1 MNSRTKFQ
9 GKVVTVFFAVLAVT
23 AGLALNACDST
34 YNKEMS
40 GSTTSG
46 ATTKM
51 SDSDLEKSIKAKLDT
66 DAQLKA
72 ANISVSA
79 SADRNEATIS
89 GTVETQALR
98 SKAVELVKST
108 HAALILTD
116 KIEVKP
122 RELTRAEWTEDKAS
136 EARTKAKAYGESVG
150 NTLDDAWIHTKIVT
164 KLIGNS
170 ATPERKINVDVN
182 NNMVTLRGTVETMEE
197 KNEAERVAKAT
208 EGVKRVTNQLKI
220 SAVKMASPSPRATK

>member
-9 GKVVTVFFAVLAVT
+9 GKVVTGFFAVLTIV
-23 AGLALNACDST
+23 AGLALNACDSP
-34 YNKEMS
+34 NNREMP
-40 GSTTSG
+40 GNTTSG
-46 ATTKM
+46 TTTKM
-51 SDSDLEKSIKAKLDT
+51 SDSDLENSIKAKLNS

-72 ANISVSA
+72 ANLSVSA
-79 SADRNEATIS
+79 SADRNEATLS
-89 GTVETQALR
+89 GTVETQALH

-136 EARTKAKAYGESVG
+136 DARTKAKGYGESVG
-150 NTLDDAWIHTKIVT
+150 NSLDDAWIHTKIVT
-164 KLIGNS
+164 QLIGNS
-170 ATPERKINVDVN
+170 ATPQRKINVDVN
-182 NNMVTLRGTVETMEE
+182 SNMVTLRGTVETMEE

-208 EGVKRVTNQLKI
+208 EGVKRVTNQLKV
-220 SAVKMASPSPRATK
+220 SASKMTSPSPRAT

>member
-9 GKVVTVFFAVLAVT
+9 GKVVTGFFAVLTIV
-23 AGLALNACDST
+23 AGLALNACDSP
-34 YNKEMS
+34 NNREMP
-40 GSTTSG
+40 GNTTSG
-46 ATTKM
+46 TTTKM
-51 SDSDLEKSIKAKLDT
+51 SDSDLENSIKAKLNS

-72 ANISVSA
+72 ANLSVSA
-79 SADRNEATIS
+79 SADRNEATLS
-89 GTVETQALR
+89 GTVETQALH

-136 EARTKAKAYGESVG
+136 DARTKAKGYGESVG
-150 NTLDDAWIHTKIVT
+150 NSLDDAWIHTKIVT

-208 EGVKRVTNQLKI
+208 EGVKRVANQLKV
-220 SAVKMASPSPRATK
+220 SAAKMTSPSPRTTK

>member
-1 MNSRTKFQ
+1 MNSRTKIQ
-9 GKVVTVFFAVLAVT
+9 GKVVTSFLAVLSIT
-23 AGLALNACDST
+23 AGLALNACDVT
-34 YNKEMS
+34 DKKELP

-46 ATTKM
+46 TTTKM
-51 SDSDLEKSIKAKLDT
+51 SDSDLEKSIKTKLDSDT
-66 DAQLKA
+66 QLKA
-72 ANISVSA
+72 ADISVSA

-136 EARTKAKAYGESVG
+136 ETRTKAKASGESIG
-150 NTLDDAWIHTKIVT
+150 NSLDDAWIHTKIVT
-164 KLIGNS
+164 QLIGNS
-170 ATPERKINVDVN
+170 ATPQRKINVDVN
-182 NNMVTLRGTVETMEE
+182 SNMVTLRGTVETMEE

-208 EGVKRVTNQLKI
+208 EGVKRVTNQLKV
-220 SAVKMASPSPRATK
+220 SASKMTSPSPRAT

>member
-9 GKVVTVFFAVLAVT
+9 GKVVTGFFAILT
-23 AGLALNACDST
+23 MIAGLALNACDSP
-34 YNKEMS
+34 NNREIP
-40 GSTTSG
+40 GSTASG
-46 ATTKM
+46 TTTKM
-51 SDSDLEKSIKAKLDT
+51 SDSDLENSIKAKLDS

-79 SADRNEATIS
+79 SADRNEATLS

-136 EARTKAKAYGESVG
+136 EARTKAKGYGESVG
-150 NTLDDAWIHTKIVT
+150 NSLDDAWIHTKIVT

-182 NNMVTLRGTVETMEE
+182 SNMVTLRGTVETMEE

-208 EGVKRVTNQLKI
+208 EGVKRVTNQLKVN
-220 SAVKMASPSPRATK
+220 AAKMASPSPRTTK

>member
-9 GKVVTVFFAVLAVT
+9 GKVVTGFFAVLT
-23 AGLALNACDST
+23 MIAGLALNACDSP
-34 YNKEMS
+34 NNREIP
-40 GSTTSG
+40 GSTASG
-46 ATTKM
+46 TTTKM
-51 SDSDLEKSIKAKLDT
+51 SDSDLENSIKAKLDS

-79 SADRNEATIS
+79 SADRNEATLS

-136 EARTKAKAYGESVG
+136 EARTKAKGYGESVG
-150 NTLDDAWIHTKIVT
+150 NSLDDAWIHTKIVT

-182 NNMVTLRGTVETMEE
+182 SNMVTLRGTVETMEE

-208 EGVKRVTNQLKI
+208 EGVKRVTNQLKVN
-220 SAVKMASPSPRATK
+220 AAKMASPSPRTTK

>member
-1 MNSRTKFQ
+1 M
-9 GKVVTVFFAVLAVT
+9 VTGFLTVLTIT
-23 AGLALNACDST
+23 AGLALSACDSIDK
-34 YNKEMS
+34 KEMP
-40 GSTTSG
+40 GSTANGT
-46 ATTKM
+46 TTKM
-51 SDSDLEKSIKAKLDT
+51 SDGDLEKSIKAKLDA
-66 DAQLKA
+66 DAQLKT

-136 EARTKAKAYGESVG
+136 ETRTKAKAYGESIG
-150 NTLDDAWIHTKIVT
+150 NSLDDAWIHTKIVT

-182 NNMVTLRGTVETMEE
+182 SNMVTLRGTVETMEE
-197 KNEAERVAKAT
+197 KNEAGRVAKAT

-220 SAVKMASPSPRATK
+220 SAAKMTSPSPRAT